1 MAERKIYISDADIE
15 RLEQLVF
22 GPRRWGGGA
31 ARVRE
36 EVRALEAEL
45 DRAEVVPS
53 GDIPNDVVTMHSEVR
68 ITDLTAGEERT
79 LTLVY
84 PIEADSARGRI
95 SILAPIA
102 TALLGYRVGDTVE
115 WTVPGGD
122 RRLRIDAILHQPEA
136 AERR

>member
-1 MAERKIYISDADIE
+1 
-15 RLEQLVF
+15 
-22 GPRRWGGGA
+22 
-31 ARVRE
+31 
-36 EVRALEAEL
+36 L

-53 GDIPNDVVTMHSEVR
+53 EDIPNDVVTMHSEVR
-68 ITDLTAGEERT
+68 ITDLTADEERT
-79 LTLVY
+79 FTLVY
-84 PIEADSARGRI
+84 PVESDSTRGRI

-115 WTVPGGD
+115 WKVPAGV

>member
-22 GPRRWGGGA
+22 GHRRWGAGA
-31 ARVRE
+31 SWVRE
-36 EVRALEAEL
+36 DVRALEAEL

-53 GDIPNDVVTMHSEVR
+53 EDIPNDVVTMHSEVR
-68 ITDLTAGEERT
+68 ITDLTADEERT
-79 LTLVY
+79 FTLVY
-84 PIEADSARGRI
+84 PVESDSTRGRI

-115 WTVPGGD
+115 WKVPGGV

>member
-1 MAERKIYISDADIE
+1 M
-15 RLEQLVF
+15 
-22 GPRRWGGGA
+22 GGGTGW
-31 ARVRE
+31 VRE
-36 EVRALEAEL
+36 EARALEAEL

-84 PIEADSARGRI
+84 PIEADSTRGRI

-115 WTVPGGD
+115 WKVPGGV
-122 RRLRIDAILHQPEA
+122 RRLRIDALLHQPEA

>member
-22 GPRRWGGGA
+22 GHRRWGGGT
-31 ARVRE
+31 RWVRE

-84 PIEADSARGRI
+84 PIEADSTRGRI

-115 WTVPGGD
+115 WKVPGGV
-122 RRLRIDAILHQPEA
+122 RRLRIDALLHQPEA